1 MVTGQ
6 SLYFCFGAADGD
18 GDGVGPA
25 AAGTAVGGAAVAAE
39 ESRVARGLELEYYPE
54 RLLRR
59 SWRASPPSA
68 PQPRHSKCCASRFA
82 TETGL

>member
-1 MVTGQ
+1 
-6 SLYFCFGAADGD
+6 
-18 GDGVGPA
+18 
-25 AAGTAVGGAAVAAE
+25 
-39 ESRVARGLELEYYPE
+39 VARGLELEYYPE